1 MSSLDLKTGMDLPSR
16 PELEELLRK
25 IEAALEHCDQIGASG
40 AGVELDAA
48 RLRVVEQIRLLD

>member
-1 MSSLDLKTGMDLPSR
+1 MDLPSR